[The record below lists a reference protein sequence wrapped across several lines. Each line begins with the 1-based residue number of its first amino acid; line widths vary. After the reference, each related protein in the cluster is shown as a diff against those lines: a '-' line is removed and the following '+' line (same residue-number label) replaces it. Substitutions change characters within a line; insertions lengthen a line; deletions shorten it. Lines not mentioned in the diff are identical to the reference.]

1 MLKDHRKIEI
11 VYISKDNL
19 LLDNY
24 NPRLAGED
32 TKASQEDIINR
43 IYQNEE
49 LEELAGSLALHGFLP
64 EEPIIIVPV
73 DRDRKSVV

>member
-32 TKASQEDIINR
+32 TKASQEIGR
-43 IYQNEE
+43 
-49 LEELAGSLALHGFLP
+49 AH
-64 EEPIIIVPV
+64 V
-73 DRDRKSVV
+73 